1 MLQILSA
8 ERHPP
13 SLHRNQH
20 HLLVTIREGI
30 QGVLISLYNHSV
42 NIGHHLIQPPRNPHA
57 IVLYCSI
64 CIYFANL
71 NLYETKLLSTMI
83 MIIIV
88 MAISCMLKF
97 EFIILK

>member
-1 MLQILSA
+1 VEL
-8 ERHPP
+8 EDDTVFCV
-13 SLHRNQH
+13 
-20 HLLVTIREGI
+20 VTEGAAMPRKFV
-30 QGVLISLYNHSV
+30 GFVFLMEFKEWV
-42 NIGHHLIQPPRNPHA
+42 EHLIQPPRNPQA

-97 EFIILK
+97 EFIILR